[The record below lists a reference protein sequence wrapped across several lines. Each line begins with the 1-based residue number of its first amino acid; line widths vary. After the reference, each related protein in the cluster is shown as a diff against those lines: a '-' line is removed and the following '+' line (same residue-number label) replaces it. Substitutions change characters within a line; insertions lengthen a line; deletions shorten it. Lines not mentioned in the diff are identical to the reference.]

1 MCSLYTI
8 KTPFKGAA
16 VLETVAHWRF
26 VPNAEESAIR
36 PTDIAPVLI
45 AAAEGREII
54 GARWGF
60 PPPPSV
66 GGKNPVINAR
76 NLSSAFWRPALKRRA
91 LVPVSRFCE
100 WDERRRP
107 HWFGTCD
114 GAIFCFAGVIHS
126 VEGEDM
132 PRFAFATTE
141 SAGVVLPVHPKAMP
155 AVLASADAASAWLS
169 GAALEEVHQR
179 DALIEV
185 DAPSMAARGVE
196 SASKTSQPSLFN
208 F

>member
-1 MCSLYTI
+1 ME
-8 KTPFKGAA
+8 A
-16 VLETVAHWRF
+16 VAHWRF

-76 NLSSAFWRPALKRRA
+76 NLNSPFWRPALKRRA

-100 WDERRRP
+100 WDEQRQP
-107 HWFGTCD
+107 HWFGVPG
-114 GAIFCFAGVIHS
+114 GALFCFAGVFHS
-126 VEGEDM
+126 VEGEEM
-132 PRFAFATTE
+132 LRFAFATTE
-141 SAGVVLPVHPKAMP
+141 STGVVLPVHPKAMP
-155 AVLASADAASAWLS
+155 AVLANAEAASAWLS
-169 GAALEEVHQR
+169 GAALEDVHQPET
-179 DALIEV
+179 LIEV
-185 DAPSMAARGVE
+185 EPPRAPAKDAGKVGPPE
-196 SASKTSQPSLFN
+196 QPSLFS
-208 F
+208 

>member
-8 KTPFKGAA
+8 KSPFKGAA
-16 VLETVAHWRF
+16 VLEAVAHWRF

-45 AAAEGREII
+45 AVAEGREII

-76 NLSSAFWRPALKRRA
+76 NLNSAFWRPALKRRA

-100 WDERRRP
+100 WDERRQP
-107 HWFGTCD
+107 HWFGARD
-114 GAIFCFAGVIHS
+114 GAVFCFAGVLHS

-169 GAALEEVHQR
+169 GAALEEVHQP

-185 DAPSMAARGVE
+185 EPPQAPPKDAGKVAPPD
-196 SASKTSQPSLFN
+196 QPSLF
-208 F
+208 

>member
-8 KTPFKGAA
+8 KSPFKGAA

-26 VPNAEESAIR
+26 VPNTEESTIR

-45 AAAEGREII
+45 AGAEGREII

-76 NLSSAFWRPALKRRA
+76 NLKSAFWRSALKRRA

-100 WDERRRP
+100 WDDRRQQR
-107 HWFGTCD
+107 WFGMRD
-114 GAIFCFAGVIHS
+114 GTVFCFAGVLHW
-126 VEGEDM
+126 VDGEGL
-132 PRFAFATTE
+132 PRFAFATTD

-155 AVLASADAASAWLS
+155 AILASADVANAWLS
-169 GAALEEVHQR
+169 GGELEVLHQP

-185 DAPSMAARGVE
+185 E
-196 SASKTSQPSLFN
+196 SLREPAKDTILDQPSLF